1 MGDAPMVSDAS
12 LTAEYALYG
21 TSGWEELRA
30 YDSMGE
36 VWRRDLHTEAGLS
49 GQLVRIRWG
58 GARHRDR
65 YRWATWQGRL
75 RLSGTAIAAAEP
87 WAQTHPEQRI
97 AAGADGLDWR
107 TATYGADT
115 GAVLRLTGLAEARF
129 DIDVTVLEDG
139 MAQSLAVD
147 GAELLRHGRRELLM
161 GGAGLHVCVERIAEP
176 AQLPLTVRGGF
187 AVGVPPGGSALYLR
201 ARQWDG
207 HQVWTS
213 PLYFSRAGQADD
225 PAG

>member
-1 MGDAPMVSDAS
+1 MGDVLTVSGAS

-30 YDSMGE
+30 YDTTGE
-36 VWRRDLHTEAGLS
+36 VWRRDLHAEAGFS

-75 RLSGTAIAAAEP
+75 RVSGTTIATAEP

-97 AAGADGLDWR
+97 AATGDGIDWR
-107 TATYGADT
+107 TTTYGADT

-129 DIDVTVLEDG
+129 DLDITVLEDG

-147 GAELLRHGRRELLM
+147 GAELLRHQRRELSL

-176 AQLPLTVRGGF
+176 ARLPLTVRGGF
-187 AVGVPPGGSALYLR
+187 TIGAPPGDSALYLR

-213 PLYFSRAGQADD
+213 PLYLSRAG
-225 PAG
+225 

>member
-1 MGDAPMVSDAS
+1 MGDVLMVSDAN
-12 LTAEYALYG
+12 LAAEYALYG

-30 YDSMGE
+30 YDTAGE

-65 YRWATWQGRL
+65 YRWATWHGRV
-75 RLSGTAIAAAEP
+75 RVSGTVIASVEP

-97 AAGADGLDWR
+97 AAIADGASWH
-107 TATYGADT
+107 TSTYGADT
-115 GAVLRLTGLAEARF
+115 GAVLRLNDLAEACL
-129 DIDVTVLEDG
+129 DLDVAVLEDG
-139 MAQSLAVD
+139 LRQSLAVD
-147 GAELLRHGRRELLM
+147 GAELLRHSHRELSL

-176 AQLPLTVRGGF
+176 ALLPLTARGGF
-187 AVGVPPGGSALYLR
+187 AIGVPPSDSALYLR

-213 PLYFSRAGQADD
+213 PLYFSRAEQG
-225 PAG
+225 

>member
-1 MGDAPMVSDAS
+1 
-12 LTAEYALYG
+12 
-21 TSGWEELRA
+21 
-30 YDSMGE
+30 
-36 VWRRDLHTEAGLS
+36 
-49 GQLVRIRWG
+49 VRIRWG

-75 RLSGTAIAAAEP
+75 RVSGTEIATAET

-97 AAGADGLDWR
+97 AAVADGLDWH
-107 TATYGADT
+107 TTTYGADA
-115 GAVLRLTGLAEARF
+115 GAVLRLTSLAEARF
-129 DIDVTVLEDG
+129 DLDITVLEDG
-139 MAQSLAVD
+139 LRQSLAVD
-147 GAELLRHGRRELLM
+147 GAELLRSRRQELSL

-187 AVGVPPGGSALYLR
+187 AIAVPPGDSALYLR

-213 PLYFSRAGQADD
+213 PLYFSQAENGRAG
-225 PAG
+225 